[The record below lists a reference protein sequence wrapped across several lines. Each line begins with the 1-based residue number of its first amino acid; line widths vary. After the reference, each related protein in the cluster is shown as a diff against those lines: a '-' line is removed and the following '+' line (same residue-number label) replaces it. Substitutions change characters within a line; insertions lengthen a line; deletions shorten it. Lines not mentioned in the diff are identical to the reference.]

1 MTVRGKHRTPS
12 ADNLSARSTITAQV
26 FENTYNKVLNKYRSF
41 LNEQFLTYDD
51 LAMIPDPNVRK
62 NILAKAELES
72 GNKNVGELSY
82 KNTANKQLRF
92 KFPQLAKYSDADL
105 NVLKQDDQKFLNVAY
120 PGGGHKYRGRGPI
133 QITGHSNYAAIDK
146 NLGLKGALVK
156 DPDLLLRDPALSKAA
171 TLEFLRMAKLD
182 KYQSKDQTDA
192 SHRVIQAIGGKAYRP
207 GTKLGSDELAKVE
220 KLLPNIGTGATTVAQ
235 TTTSPTKPPAAPT
248 PPVTSVKPAADVAA
262 VAPTAPTT
270 TTKPPGA
277 DVAAVTTTTTT
288 KPPATG
294 VAAAAMPTKPTPGAD
309 KIASADTQ
317 FQGVRSL
324 PPVPAG
330 KNFKDVFDVDTY
342 LKAKPDERLDMA
354 KFIKSTPAGQ
364 EYKKSLGERYEQFKQ
379 QTK

>member
-1 MTVRGKHRTPS
+1 MTIRGKHRTPS
-12 ADNLSARSTITAQV
+12 ADKLSARSTTTAQV

-82 KNTANKQLRF
+82 KNTGNKQIRF
-92 KFPQLAKYSDADL
+92 KFPQLAKYSDTEL
-105 NVLKQDDQKFLNVAY
+105 NTLKQDDQKFLNVAY

-192 SHRVIQAIGGKAYRP
+192 SQRVIQAIGGKAYRP

-220 KLLPNIGTGATTVAQ
+220 KLLPNIGTGATAVAQ

-248 PPVTSVKPAADVAA
+248 PPVTPVKPAADVAA
-262 VAPTAPTT
+262 VTPTAPTT
-270 TTKPPGA
+270 TP
-277 DVAAVTTTTTT
+277 
-288 KPPATG
+288 KPPAAD
-294 VAAAAMPTKPTPGAD
+294 VAAAAMPTKPMPGVD
-309 KIASADTQ
+309 KIASADQPLATARLLPATKPGVN
-317 FQGVRSL
+317 FQ
-324 PPVPAG
+324 
-330 KNFKDVFDVDTY
+330 DVFDIKSF
-342 LKAKPDERLDMA
+342 LKATPDQQADMT
-354 KFIKSTPAGQ
+354 KFIKPTQAGL
-364 EYKKSLGERYEQFKQ
+364 EYKKSLGERYELFKKQ
-379 QTK
+379 NNNQLN

>member
-1 MTVRGKHRTPS
+1 MTVRGKYRTHS
-12 ADNLSARSTITAQV
+12 ADNLSARSTTTAQV
-26 FENTYNKVLNKYRSF
+26 FENAYTKVLNKYRSF

-92 KFPQLAKYSDADL
+92 KFPQLSKLSDAEL
-105 NVLKQDDQKFLNVAY
+105 NTLKQDDQKFLNVAY

-133 QITGHSNYAAIDK
+133 QITGYNNYAAIDK

-156 DPDLLLRDPALSKAA
+156 DPDLLIRDPALSKAA
-171 TLEFLRMAKLD
+171 TVEFLRMANLD

-192 SHRVIQAIGGKAYRP
+192 AQRVIQAIGGKAYRP

-220 KLLPNIGTGATTVAQ
+220 KLLPKIGTGATAVAQ
-235 TTTSPTKPPAAPT
+235 TTTSPTKPPVAPT
-248 PPVTSVKPAADVAA
+248 PPAQPVKPATDVAA
-262 VAPTAPTT
+262 VTPTAPTT
-270 TTKPPGA
+270 IP
-277 DVAAVTTTTTT
+277 
-288 KPPATG
+288 KPPAAN
-294 VAAAAMPTKPTPGAD
+294 VAAAAMPTQPLPGTD
-309 KIASADTQ
+309 KIAQVDTS

-330 KNFKDVFDVDTY
+330 KNLKDVFNVDAY
-342 LKAKPDERLDMA
+342 LKAKPDDRLDMA

-364 EYKKSLGERYEQFKQ
+364 EYKKSLGERYELFKKQ
-379 QTK
+379 NNNQLN